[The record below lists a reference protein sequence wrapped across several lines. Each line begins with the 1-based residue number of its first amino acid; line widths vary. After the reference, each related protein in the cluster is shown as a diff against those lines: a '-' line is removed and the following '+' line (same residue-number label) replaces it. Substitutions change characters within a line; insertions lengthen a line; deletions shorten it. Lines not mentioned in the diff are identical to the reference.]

1 MTLKQ
6 VTQEVV
12 SIIEEL
18 ADARRL
24 KSGQVLVIG
33 ASTSEVLGKR
43 IGTGGAD
50 EVAAAI
56 FEAVQL
62 GRERI
67 GYLPVFQCC
76 EHLNRALVAEQEAV
90 ERFDWLE
97 VAAVPVP
104 KAGGAMAA
112 YAYRHLPNAMLV
124 ESVQAHVGIDIGD
137 TMIGMHLRKVA
148 VPFRPSVKQVGYAHV
163 TAAYSRPPLIGG
175 ERAVYRQA
183 KK

>member
-6 VTQEVV
+6 VTQEVA

-18 ADARRL
+18 ADAGRL

-43 IGTGGAD
+43 IGTGGAE

-56 FEAVQL
+56 YEAVQR

-124 ESVQAHVGIDIGD
+124 ESVQAPCGNRYWRHDDRDAFTKGGRTVS
-137 TMIGMHLRKVA
+137 
-148 VPFRPSVKQVGYAHV
+148 PFCEA
-163 TAAYSRPPLIGG
+163 SRLCTCNSSL
-175 ERAVYRQA
+175 
-183 KK
+183 